1 LARIAAARPFKARA
15 VTLCAPR
22 TGSKAPF
29 MTLPTFL
36 VRSAYCTA
44 SQKRFNPEE
53 RILEVQVRCEK
64 AKAAAVRGAAVS
76 GSERRPDERRGPG
89 RVEHESVTLVYLA
102 YGPPRFGR
110 VAAFSALTFLYVA
123 RQLDIPWRLAVYTDR
138 PDVFEE
144 AGIDADVHRV
154 APGTL
159 HVPKSYIE
167 SRIEGGVVRTGADEY
182 PYRGKIEAMQHAA
195 ETYAGALLFIDSDT
209 YFTDVPSGLFRALGE
224 GQPIMHT
231 PEYPLGSL
239 RGEGLDALLD
249 AAEFEN
255 GILRGVERWSD
266 VTLWN
271 SGVIGLPA
279 SAKHLIAD
287 ALAACDEIYAATRS
301 RVTEQLAWTVVLSQ
315 AAELLP
321 ADAVVSHYW
330 HAKEEMM
337 YRIVEFLR
345 RNRRLATA
353 DLAAAAYAFKPR
365 STREW
370 RPPLE
375 VRVRI
380 AARGCR
386 DIYRALFRSARAI
399 AIDRRGSA

>member
-1 LARIAAARPFKARA
+1 MAWTAGALSFKARA
-15 VTLCAPR
+15 LSVCPR
-22 TGSKAPF
+22 RTRSGAAF
-29 MTLPTFL
+29 MMLSTFL
-36 VRSAYCTA
+36 VRPAYCAA
-44 SQKRFNPEE
+44 SEKRFNPEE
-53 RILEVQVRCEK
+53 RIVEVQVRCEK
-64 AKAAAVRGAAVS
+64 AKAAAGRGAAVAA
-76 GSERRPDERRGPG
+76 SERRPDDRRGRAG
-89 RVEHESVTLVYLA
+89 TEHESVTLVYLA

-110 VAAFSALTFLYVA
+110 VAAFSALTFLHVA
-123 RQLDIPWRLAVYTDR
+123 RELDIPWRLAVYTDR

-167 SRIEGGVVRTGADEY
+167 SRIESGMVHTGPDEY

-195 ETYAGALLFIDSDT
+195 ETYAGALLFVDSDT
-209 YFTDVPSGLFRALGE
+209 YFTDVPSSLFRALGD
-224 GQPIMHT
+224 GLPIMHT

-255 GILRGVERWSD
+255 GIVRGVERWSD

-279 SAKHLIAD
+279 NAKHLIAD
-287 ALAACDEIYAATRS
+287 VLAACDEIYAATRS
-301 RVTEQLAWTVVLSQ
+301 RITEQLAWTVVLSQ

-330 HAKEEMM
+330 GAKEEMM

-345 RNRRLATA
+345 RNRRLSTA

-365 STREW
+365 STQEW

-399 AIDRRGSA
+399 AVDRRGSA